1 MLRKLPDIIAVVCF
15 PLTLLL
21 ARPGYET
28 FCEVLSGIVLS
39 RMVTHLLLE
48 KGETSLWV
56 RGAIIAIALIVL
68 FAYARLLGWELI
80 IAVAAVLLPLNLA
93 WERIIVPRYS

>member
-15 PLTLLL
+15 PLTFLF

-28 FCEVLSGIVLS
+28 LCEVLCGIVLG
-39 RMVTHLLLE
+39 RMMTHLLLE
-48 KGETSLWV
+48 EGETSLGV
-56 RGAIIAIALIVL
+56 RSAIIVIVL
-68 FAYARLLGWELI
+68 IILFIHARLLGWELI

-93 WERIIVPRYS
+93 WDRVIVPRYS